1 MTTINSFTNSSNFKI
16 NNQND
21 YDISNDTKSVKYVN
35 DKAEDNKYIDEYV
48 SSSDTSTQPMIFS
61 EGTSQK
67 MKAVLNSYD
76 ANSIFANGILNQ
88 SQPPVVVTTK
98 KFLPDGSVEITTRK
112 DGQVVDRSRKK
123 PHMVSVRDPITNKI
137 KQEPFISIFDP
148 DFM

>member
-1 MTTINSFTNSSNFKI
+1 MTTIRSFTNSNDLNI
-16 NNQND
+16 NTQND
-21 YDISNDTKSVKYVN
+21 FNNKKSKGNV
-35 DKAEDNKYIDEYV
+35 DNKTEEKDKYIDEYV

-76 ANSIFANGILNQ
+76 ANSVFASGILNQ
-88 SQPPVVVTTK
+88 SQPPVFVTTK